1 MGDLRARMLQD
12 LTLAGYSPSTI
23 RIYLYYARSF
33 AKHFMRSPADM
44 GAHEVRHYLLYL
56 LEERKLSHDAYRQAY
71 AAIKFLYTVTL
82 DRALEVRAIPRH
94 KRQRRLPDILAGTE
108 VEALLAAIE
117 SPKYRVLL
125 MTIYGAGLR
134 VTEACRLRAGDIDS
148 KRGVIHVR
156 QGKGGKDRYVM
167 LPAKLLD
174 AMRVY
179 WRMEKPADFLFPGQH
194 GRSHIAP
201 ASLRATVECATSAA
215 GIKKRVTPHSLRH
228 SFATHLLELGTDSRI
243 IQALLGHS
251 HITTTSDYTDVS
263 TQFLQ
268 RVRSPLDLL
277 GTAEASV
284 LG

>member
-125 MTIYGAGLR
+125 MTIYGAGL
-134 VTEACRLRAGDIDS
+134 
-148 KRGVIHVR
+148 
-156 QGKGGKDRYVM
+156 
-167 LPAKLLD
+167 D